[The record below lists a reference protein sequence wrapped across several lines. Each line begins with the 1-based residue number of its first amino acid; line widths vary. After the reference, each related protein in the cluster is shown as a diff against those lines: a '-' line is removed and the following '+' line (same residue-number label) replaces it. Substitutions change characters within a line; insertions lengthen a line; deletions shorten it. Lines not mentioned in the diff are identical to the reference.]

1 MPSYPKQD
9 LPASGSANLRGGYE
23 KKNRDA
29 PTDTH
34 ALSLPQSAD
43 AEKGVLSA
51 ILQSP
56 GDLIGTA
63 VITLKAEAFYVP
75 ANRMLYELLI
85 ELDQEGKPCDTISLI
100 EALNKRKLIDKVGGV
115 ETVMDL
121 YTAPADAAHFEFWAQ
136 IINEKFLLRE
146 IINTCTNCITEAY
159 DNEETPDQ
167 LLDAVEQ
174 HILDIGDGMREDKR
188 ELTMRE
194 HVMKA
199 VESIEDAYANKGVV
213 QGITTGLKDLDR
225 MTNGMHAGE
234 MIIIA
239 ARPSMGKTSLAM
251 NIAEHV
257 ACDIENG
264 KDADGN
270 DLPPGLGVAVFSL
283 EMTTGD
289 LVGRLLVSR
298 AKADAQKIRSGM
310 PDKRDF
316 PKLIAAADELSR
328 AKMYI
333 DETPGISILE
343 LRAKSRRLKQKHD
356 IQLIVVDYL
365 QLMKSNSKRGQDN
378 RQLEIAEISAGLKAL
393 AKELSI
399 PILVLA
405 QLNRNPEGR
414 GGGRPRVSDLRES
427 GSIEQDAD
435 VVALLMRPERYADEE
450 DERDELEGEATLI
463 IAKQRNGPTGDLPL
477 TFIGNQL
484 RFADRAFEPDD

>member
-9 LPASGSANLRGGYE
+9 LDSSPNLKGGNSFD
-23 KKNRDA
+23 KKKRDA
-29 PTDTH
+29 PSEH
-34 ALSLPQSAD
+34 ALVLPQSVD
-43 AEKGVLSA
+43 AEKGVLGA

-56 GDLIGTA
+56 EDLIGTA
-63 VITLKAEAFYVP
+63 VIKIQPTAFYVP
-75 ANRMLYELLI
+75 AHRLIFELLI
-85 ELDQEGKPCDTISLI
+85 QLDQEGQPCDPISLQ
-100 EALNKRKLIDKVGGV
+100 EALIKRKLLDKVGGSEAV
-115 ETVMDL
+115 REL
-121 YTAPADAAHFEFWAQ
+121 YTGVSDSVHFEFWAG
-136 IINEKFLLRE
+136 IVNEKFLLRE
-146 IINTCTNCITEAY
+146 IITTCTNCIQEAY
-159 DNEETPDQ
+159 DNEETPDN

-199 VESIEDAYANKGVV
+199 VETIEDAYANKGVV
-213 QGITTGLKDLDR
+213 QGLTTGLKDLDR
-225 MTNGMHAGE
+225 MTNGMHSGE

-257 ACDIENG
+257 ACDIDN
-264 KDADGN
+264 GN
-270 DLPPGLGVAVFSL
+270 DEEGNPLPRGKSVAVFSL
-283 EMTTGD
+283 EMTTQD

-316 PKLIAAADELSR
+316 PKLIQAADELQR
-328 AKMYI
+328 AKMFI
-333 DETPGISILE
+333 DETAGISILE
-343 LRAKSRRLKQKHD
+343 LRAKARRLKQKED

-414 GGGRPRVSDLRES
+414 DKGRPRVSDLREA

-450 DERDELEGEATLI
+450 EDREEVEGEATLI
-463 IAKQRNGPTGDLPL
+463 IAKQRNGPTGDVPL
-477 TFIGNQL
+477 TFIGNQM
-484 RFADRAFEPDD
+484 RFADRAFEHED

>member
-1 MPSYPKQD
+1 MSTETFPRDEKGAP
-9 LPASGSANLRGGYE
+9 NLRRGQKNGGFVPE
-23 KKNRDA
+23 TIQ
-29 PTDTH
+29 P
-34 ALSLPQSAD
+34 LPSSAD

-56 GDLIGTA
+56 SDLIGSA
-63 VITLKAEAFYVP
+63 IISLKPTAFYVP
-75 ANRMLYELLI
+75 AHRILYELLI
-85 ELDQEGKPCDTISLI
+85 ELDQEGKPCDPISLQ
-100 EALNKRKLIDKVGGV
+100 EALSKRKLLDKVGGTDAV
-115 ETVMDL
+115 IDL
-121 YTAPADAAHFEFWAQ
+121 FTGVGDAAHFEFWAE
-136 IINEKFLLRE
+136 IINEKYLLRE
-146 IINTCTNCITEAY
+146 IINTCTSCITDAY
-159 DNEETPDQ
+159 ENEDSPDQ

-174 HILDIGDGMREDKR
+174 HILDIGDGMRDDKR

-199 VESIEDAYANKGVV
+199 VENIEAMYENRGAT
-213 QGITTGLKDLDR
+213 QGLTTGLRDLDR

-264 KDADGN
+264 NDEEGN
-270 DLPPGLGVAVFSL
+270 PLPRGQSVAVFSL
-283 EMTTGD
+283 EMTTQD
-289 LVGRLLVSR
+289 LVARLLCSR
-298 AKADAQKIRSGM
+298 AKVDAQKIRSGM

-316 PKLIAAADELSR
+316 PKLITAADDLSR

-393 AKELSI
+393 AKELSV
-399 PILVLA
+399 PVLVLA

-477 TFIGNQL
+477 TFIGNQM
-484 RFADRAFEPDD
+484 RFADRAFEDDQ

>member
-1 MPSYPKQD
+1 MPSEPFKHD
-9 LPASGSANLRGGYE
+9 DPGNPNLRSGPKRGTFVPE
-23 KKNRDA
+23 EVK
-29 PTDTH
+29 
-34 ALSLPQSAD
+34 SLPSSAD

-51 ILQSP
+51 VLQSP
-56 GDLIGTA
+56 EDLIGTA
-63 VITLKAEAFYVP
+63 IISLKPEAFYVP
-75 ANRMLYELLI
+75 AHRILYELLI
-85 ELDQEGKPCDTISLI
+85 ELDQAGQPCDPISLQ
-100 EALNKRKLIDKVGGV
+100 EALIKRKLIDKVGGADAV
-115 ETVMDL
+115 IELFTGVG
-121 YTAPADAAHFEFWAQ
+121 DAAHFEFWAE

-146 IINTCTNCITEAY
+146 IISTCTNCIQEAY
-159 DNEETPDQ
+159 ENEDSPDQ

-174 HILDIGDGMREDKR
+174 HILDIGDGMRDDKR
-188 ELTMRE
+188 EMTMRE

-199 VESIEDAYANKGVV
+199 VEAIEDAYANKGKV
-213 QGITTGLKDLDR
+213 QGLTTGLKDLDR

-257 ACDIENG
+257 ACDIVNG
-264 KDADGN
+264 KDEDGN
-270 DLPPGLGVAVFSL
+270 DLPRGKAVAVFSL
-283 EMTTGD
+283 EMTTQD

-316 PKLIAAADELSR
+316 PKLIAAADELQR
-328 AKMYI
+328 AKMFI
-333 DETPGISILE
+333 DDTPGVSILE
-343 LRAKSRRLKQKHD
+343 LRAKARRLKQKHD
-356 IQLIVVDYL
+356 IQLVVVDYL

-450 DERDELEGEATLI
+450 DEREELEGEATLI

-477 TFIGNQL
+477 TFIGNQM
-484 RFADRAFEPDD
+484 RFADRAFDHEN

>member
-9 LPASGSANLRGGYE
+9 LPSSSGSTGLRGGND
-23 KKNRDA
+23 KKKRDFV
-29 PTDTH
+29 PED
-34 ALSLPQSAD
+34 ALVLPQSVE

-56 GDLIGTA
+56 EDLVGTA
-63 VITLKAEAFYVP
+63 VITLKADAFYVP
-75 ANRMLYELLI
+75 ANRILYELLI
-85 ELDQEGKPCDTISLI
+85 ELDQEGKPCDAISLV
-100 EALNKRKLIDKVGGV
+100 EALNKRKLIEKVGGV
-115 ETVMDL
+115 DAVMDL
-121 YTAPADAAHFEFWAQ
+121 FSAHTDAAHFEFWAE

-159 DNEETPDQ
+159 DNEDTPDQ

-199 VESIEDAYANKGVV
+199 VENIEAMYENRGET
-213 QGITTGLKDLDR
+213 QGLTTGLRDLDR
-225 MTNGMHAGE
+225 LTNGMHAGE

-257 ACDIENG
+257 ACDIDN
-264 KDADGN
+264 GN
-270 DLPPGLGVAVFSL
+270 DEEGNPLPKGQAVAVFSL
-283 EMTTGD
+283 EMTTQD
-289 LVGRLLVSR
+289 LVARLLCSR
-298 AKADAQKIRSGM
+298 AKVDAQKIRSGM

-316 PKLIAAADELSR
+316 PKLITAADELSR
-328 AKMYI
+328 AKMFI

-343 LRAKSRRLKQKHD
+343 LRAKARRLKQKHD
-356 IQLIVVDYL
+356 IQMIAVDYL

-450 DERDELEGEATLI
+450 DDREELEGEATLI
-463 IAKQRNGPTGDLPL
+463 IAKQRNGPTGDIPM
-477 TFIGNQL
+477 TFIGNQM
-484 RFADRAFEPDD
+484 RFADRAFEHDD

>member
-1 MPSYPKQD
+1 MSTETFPRDEQGAP
-9 LPASGSANLRGGYE
+9 NLRKGQ
-23 KKNRDA
+23 KKNDFV
-29 PTDTH
+29 PEQVK
-34 ALSLPQSAD
+34 ALPSSAE

-56 GDLIGTA
+56 SDLIGTA
-63 VITLKAEAFYVP
+63 IISLKPTAFYVP
-75 ANRMLYELLI
+75 AHRILYELLI
-85 ELDQEGKPCDTISLI
+85 ELDQEGKPCDPISLQ
-100 EALNKRKLIDKVGGV
+100 EALSKRKLLDKVGGTDAV
-115 ETVMDL
+115 IELFTGVG
-121 YTAPADAAHFEFWAQ
+121 DAAHFEFWAE
-136 IINEKFLLRE
+136 IINEKYLLRE
-146 IINTCTNCITEAY
+146 IINTCTSCITDAY
-159 DNEETPDQ
+159 DNEDSPDQ

-174 HILDIGDGMREDKR
+174 HILDIGDGMRDDKR

-199 VESIEDAYANKGVV
+199 VENIESMYENRGAT
-213 QGITTGLKDLDR
+213 QGLTTGLRDLDR

-257 ACDIENG
+257 ACDVENG
-264 KDADGN
+264 MDAEGT
-270 DLPPGLGVAVFSL
+270 PHPRGQSVAVFSL
-283 EMTTGD
+283 EMTTQD
-289 LVGRLLVSR
+289 LVSR
-298 AKADAQKIRSGM
+298 LLCSRAKVDAQKIRSGM

-316 PKLIAAADELSR
+316 PKLITAADELSR
-328 AKMYI
+328 AKMFI

-477 TFIGNQL
+477 TFIGNQM
-484 RFADRAFEPDD
+484 RFADRAFDQED